1 MDLSYNRFYGAF
13 PWPSKFVSEIE
24 SIIFSYSGFV
34 NTLPEGAGPFGFPG
48 NLREDYSLLR
58 PHLFR
63 LELRG
68 NVLDPRCVS
77 NLLADNI
84 PSNDV
89 ELLGRGLCD

>member
-1 MDLSYNRFYGAF
+1 MTSPRPYSANLSQ
-13 PWPSKFVSEIE
+13 K

-34 NTLPEGAGPFGFPG
+34 NTLPEGMGPFGSPG
-48 NLREDYSLLR
+48 NLQEDYSLLR

-77 NLLADNI
+77 DRLADNI

-89 ELLGRGLCD
+89 ELLGPGLCD

>member
-1 MDLSYNRFYGAF
+1 M
-13 PWPSKFVSEIE
+13 
-24 SIIFSYSGFV
+24 
-34 NTLPEGAGPFGFPG
+34 
-48 NLREDYSLLR
+48 LR